1 MLIYSS
7 RSSQQQ
13 QNLWTEQFSFERQK
27 LRLQI
32 AKQIRSQMSSIVG
45 HLPTADLLLISSDSQ
60 KLPAHL
66 CILKSRA
73 PTFYKRYVQP
83 ISLQPQQPQL
93 LEIPVNIEFSALEF
107 FIRSIYTDEEVFEM
121 DISTNQNKLNG
132 SSIDDNNDD
141 TEGNFESQNSSGN
154 DENSQKQD
162 FNDKINSRQKQ
173 QMSASFPSPIS
184 PREVLMIAT
193 SSLASNERRCLSQE
207 IYEFFRQTNE
217 DNPVRKH
224 SAIFPY
230 FIKMGIEEEEEGCST
245 SRTYCGS
252 TGVMS
257 RSLPLSTSNNR
268 GESPHSRDVFDC
280 NTIRGRAIAARRRQ
294 SLCSSLSSLTS
305 IDVLTPT
312 QEIAPAPVF
321 DDQNAPASKLAGN
334 LLKMLVEEIDS
345 ADVRLLTAN
354 GEQEKAHSC
363 ILWACGSEFFREQIS
378 SQNTRLYNID
388 LPRFSRTSVAFL
400 LQFIYG
406 GLTCLPA
413 TIGADNDAELLDPW
427 ELVELGAFT
436 KIETFVKVVA
446 LHLRAVHCHF
456 FHRPCASCVSA
467 VFEALPKVEREIPEL
482 KKLFNDA
489 MQWQASHFTRIWKGR
504 IFLHLSFQWQ
514 KHCRDILLQSID
526 EENVV
531 DVLLGCEKLNLA
543 LPRVKQQIAAQQVLR
558 LVNDVEEYCMEF
570 LTTSLDSLIQSKAF
584 CSYGKGLALNLALL
598 EDILP
603 TLIHSLCPE
612 TTIRTFVALKEF
624 VITQLLGEKNLQ
636 IKQSTQNLLQKRSF
650 DCSSNTIFNINKEE
664 NNLLLE
670 EWNPRF
676 KNLCLRLTDL
686 IERHM
691 FHYACSIVNSTEWPL
706 LSVED
711 QNRVHEFGLFIE
723 MRMPRIAPPRLSSA
737 SSHNYCKRS
746 SSVGIYSNYPER
758 ELLRNE
764 SIIVPE
770 RARSMERIRGDS
782 RGGSNPCR
790 RTRQTGGG
798 SYSRPSS
805 LAIQVEEE
813 NLCENDQT
821 NKETINIITT
831 VHSEN
836 NLNQIGTK
844 NDKKLDKTNN
854 ASTAK
859 IPEKASENNIVKN
872 LKELEQV
879 EDKGLDQNKNNNDNI
894 QTTSTTTI
902 DCSDESLQNLE
913 NQNEGD
919 QKLIID
925 KIEDNNDENV
935 QEKASE
941 EKSLIINKESVGKED
956 KGEAE
961 NAQVNT
967 DRRQSVPSTTLRN
980 RQRTH
985 TILNVDRKS
994 IAAAAQHNVLISNN
1008 HKNAAKP
1015 HSIVRPMPKVI
1026 NAVGTVSATE
1036 PTTPETST
1044 LPTSIPLERRRS
1056 SAKHTIASTS
1066 INKTGKIETKI
1077 QRGQT
1082 GGVTQGISQTQQ
1094 QQRQVQQK
1102 SGIKKPTTVTRK

>member
-207 IYEFFRQTNE
+207 IYGYHGVIFEIFPEFFRQTNE

-446 LHLRAVHCHF
+446 LHLRAV
-456 FHRPCASCVSA
+456 
-467 VFEALPKVEREIPEL
+467 EL

-636 IKQSTQNLLQKRSF
+636 IKQ
-650 DCSSNTIFNINKEE
+650 
-664 NNLLLE
+664 
-670 EWNPRF
+670 
-676 KNLCLRLTDL
+676 RLTDL

>member
-13 QNLWTEQFSFERQK
+13 QTNLWTEQFSFERQK

-32 AKQIRSQMSSIVG
+32 AKQIRNQMSSIVG
-45 HLPTADLLLISSDSQ
+45 HLPTADLLLITSDSQ

-66 CILKSRA
+66 CILKTRA
-73 PTFYKRYVQP
+73 PSFYKRYVQP
-83 ISLQPQQPQL
+83 ICNNGQTATLQQPQL

-107 FIRSIYTDEEVFEM
+107 FIRSIYTDEEVLEM
-121 DISTNQNKLNG
+121 EISTNLNKLNG
-132 SSIDDNNDD
+132 SSVDDNNDD
-141 TEGNFESQNSSGN
+141 TEGNFESQSSGT
-154 DENSQKQD
+154 DQKKD
-162 FNDKINSRQKQ
+162 FSSKINLSENQ
-173 QMSASFPSPIS
+173 QMSASYPSPNS
-184 PREVLMIAT
+184 PREMLMPGT
-193 SSLASNERRCLSQE
+193 TNNSSLANNERR
-207 IYEFFRQTNE
+207 QTSD
-217 DNPVRKH
+217 DNQVRKH

-257 RSLPLSTSNNR
+257 RSLPLSTGSNR
-268 GESPHSRDVFDC
+268 GESPHPRDIFDC

-294 SLCSSLSSLTS
+294 K
-305 IDVLTPT
+305 
-312 QEIAPAPVF
+312 IAPAPVF
-321 DDQNAPASKLAGN
+321 DDQNAAASKLAGD
-334 LLKMLVEEIDS
+334 LLKMLVEERDS
-345 ADVRLLTAN
+345 ADVLLLAAN
-354 GEQEKAHSC
+354 GEQENAHSC

-378 SQNTRLYNID
+378 SQSTRLYNID

-413 TIGADNDAELLDPW
+413 TIGNDNDAELLDPW

-436 KIETFVKVVA
+436 KVESFVKVVA

-467 VFEALPKVEREIPEL
+467 VFEALPKIEREIPEL
-482 KKLFNDA
+482 KQLFNDA
-489 MQWQASHFTRIWKGR
+489 MQWQAAHFTRIWRGR

-514 KHCRDILLQSID
+514 KHCRDVLLQSID

-543 LPRVKQQIAAQQVLR
+543 LPRVKQQISAQQVLR

-570 LTTSLDSLIQSKAF
+570 LTSSLDSLIQSKAF

-612 TTIRTFVALKEF
+612 TTIRTFVALKDS
-624 VITQLLGEKNLQ
+624 KNVM
-636 IKQSTQNLLQKRSF
+636 QKRSF
-650 DCSSNTIFNINKEE
+650 DSSSNSMINTTREQH
-664 NNLLLE
+664 NLLGE

-676 KNLCLRLTDL
+676 KNLCLRLIDL
-686 IERHM
+686 LERHM

-711 QNRVHEFGLFIE
+711 QNRVNEFGLFIE

-746 SSVGIYSNYPER
+746 SSVGIYSSHPER
-758 ELLRNE
+758 ELIRNE
-764 SIIVPE
+764 TIVVPE
-770 RARSMERIRGDS
+770 RARSMERIRGGVDG
-782 RGGSNPCR
+782 RAGSSR
-790 RTRQTGGG
+790 RTSRQISGG

-805 LAIQVEEE
+805 LAIQVEED
-813 NLCENDQT
+813 NLYENDQT
-821 NKETINIITT
+821 SVATTTT
-831 VHSEN
+831 VQLEN
-836 NLNQIGTK
+836 ELTTQSGTK
-844 NDKKLDKTNN
+844 NDQKLEKETVP
-854 ASTAK
+854 K
-859 IPEKASENNIVKN
+859 IPQKDTEKNSPNNKN
-872 LKELEQV
+872 SKDPKQFEEEKELE
-879 EDKGLDQNKNNNDNI
+879 NI
-894 QTTSTTTI
+894 QSTSTTTI
-902 DCSDESLQNLE
+902 DCSDQSLQNLE
-913 NQNEGD
+913 S
-919 QKLIID
+919 QKSLKEKEVSHTED
-925 KIEDNNDENV
+925 KNDENF
-935 QEKASE
+935 E
-941 EKSLIINKESVGKED
+941 EKVEENLIINEQMDAKESSKE
-956 KGEAE
+956 EE
-961 NAQVNT
+961 
-967 DRRQSVPSTTLRN
+967 QSVPSITLRN

-994 IAAAAQHNVLISNN
+994 IAAAAHQHSNVLIANNASNTEI
-1008 HKNAAKP
+1008 KRNAAKP

-1026 NAVGTVSATE
+1026 NGQSTISTSEA
-1036 PTTPETST
+1036 TTPEASST
-1044 LPTSIPLERRRS
+1044 PSSVPLERRERRNV
-1056 SAKHTIASTS
+1056 KQPTNIASTS
-1066 INKTGKIETKI
+1066 INKSGKIETKV
-1077 QRGQT
+1077 QKRQT
-1082 GGVTQGISQTQQ
+1082 GGVTQGVSQQQ
-1094 QQRQVQQK
+1094 QQRVVQQK

>member
-13 QNLWTEQFSFERQK
+13 QTNLWTEQFSFERQK

-32 AKQIRSQMSSIVG
+32 AKQIRNQMSSIVG
-45 HLPTADLLLISSDSQ
+45 HLPTADLLLITSDSQ

-66 CILKSRA
+66 CILKTRA
-73 PTFYKRYVQP
+73 PSFYKRYVQP
-83 ISLQPQQPQL
+83 ICNNGQAATLQQPQL

-107 FIRSIYTDEEVFEM
+107 FIRSIYTDEEVLEM
-121 DISTNQNKLNG
+121 DISTNLNKLNG
-132 SSIDDNNDD
+132 SSVDDNNDD
-141 TEGNFESQNSSGN
+141 TEGNFESQSSGT
-154 DENSQKQD
+154 DQKQE
-162 FNDKINSRQKQ
+162 FSSKINLSQNQ
-173 QMSASFPSPIS
+173 QMSASYPSPNS
-184 PREVLMIAT
+184 PREMLMPGT
-193 SSLASNERRCLSQE
+193 TNNSSLANNERRCLSQE
-207 IYEFFRQTNE
+207 IFGQTSD
-217 DNPVRKH
+217 DNQVRKH

-257 RSLPLSTSNNR
+257 RSLPLSTGSNR
-268 GESPHSRDVFDC
+268 GESPHSRDSFDC

-305 IDVLTPT
+305 IDILTPT

-321 DDQNAPASKLAGN
+321 DDQNAAASKLAGD
-334 LLKMLVEEIDS
+334 LLKMLVEERDS
-345 ADVRLLTAN
+345 ADVLLLAAN
-354 GEQEKAHSC
+354 GEQENAHSC

-378 SQNTRLYNID
+378 SQSTRLYNID

-413 TIGADNDAELLDPW
+413 TIGKDNDAELLDPW

-436 KIETFVKVVA
+436 KVESFVKVVA

-467 VFEALPKVEREIPEL
+467 VFEALPKIEREIPEL
-482 KKLFNDA
+482 KQLFNDA
-489 MQWQASHFTRIWKGR
+489 MQWQAAHFTRIWKGR

-514 KHCRDILLQSID
+514 KHCRDVLLQSID

-543 LPRVKQQIAAQQVLR
+543 LPRVKQQISAQQVLR

-570 LTTSLDSLIQSKAF
+570 LTSSLDSLIQSKAF

-636 IKQSTQNLLQKRSF
+636 IKINSKNVMQKRSF
-650 DCSSNTIFNINKEE
+650 DSSSNTMINTAREQH
-664 NNLLLE
+664 NLLVE

-676 KNLCLRLTDL
+676 KNLCLRLIDL
-686 IERHM
+686 LERHM

-711 QNRVHEFGLFIE
+711 QNRVNEFGLFIE

-746 SSVGIYSNYPER
+746 SSVGIYSSHPER
-758 ELLRNE
+758 ELIRNE
-764 SIIVPE
+764 TIVVPE
-770 RARSMERIRGDS
+770 RARSMERIRGGVDG
-782 RGGSNPCR
+782 RAGSSR
-790 RTRQTGGG
+790 RTSRQISGG

-813 NLCENDQT
+813 NLYENDQT
-821 NKETINIITT
+821 SVATTTT
-831 VHSEN
+831 VQLEN
-836 NLNQIGTK
+836 ELTTQSGTK
-844 NDKKLDKTNN
+844 NEQKLEKE
-854 ASTAK
+854 TATK
-859 IPEKASENNIVKN
+859 IPEK
-872 LKELEQV
+872 
-879 EDKGLDQNKNNNDNI
+879 
-894 QTTSTTTI
+894 TYR
-902 DCSDESLQNLE
+902 
-913 NQNEGD
+913 
-919 QKLIID
+919 
-925 KIEDNNDENV
+925 
-935 QEKASE
+935 EKF
-941 EKSLIINKESVGKED
+941 
-956 KGEAE
+956 
-961 NAQVNT
+961 
-967 DRRQSVPSTTLRN
+967 P
-980 RQRTH
+980 
-985 TILNVDRKS
+985 
-994 IAAAAQHNVLISNN
+994 
-1008 HKNAAKP
+1008 
-1015 HSIVRPMPKVI
+1015 
-1026 NAVGTVSATE
+1026 
-1036 PTTPETST
+1036 
-1044 LPTSIPLERRRS
+1044 
-1056 SAKHTIASTS
+1056 
-1066 INKTGKIETKI
+1066 
-1077 QRGQT
+1077 
-1082 GGVTQGISQTQQ
+1082 
-1094 QQRQVQQK
+1094 
-1102 SGIKKPTTVTRK
+1102 